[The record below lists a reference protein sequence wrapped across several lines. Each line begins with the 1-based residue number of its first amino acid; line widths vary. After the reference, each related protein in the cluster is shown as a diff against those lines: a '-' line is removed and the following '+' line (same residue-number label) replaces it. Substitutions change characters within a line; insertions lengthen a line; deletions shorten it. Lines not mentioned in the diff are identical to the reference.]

1 MKDGLV
7 KPEDMPRFSAT
18 IYDEARRLI
27 SMIEGIIKLSRLD
40 ENRVELDW
48 KDVDLYELAFSIKND
63 LKRRSEEENVS
74 VHIRGIHTKIRG
86 VTQILYEMFFN
97 VCENAIKY
105 NHPGGEVVFTI
116 SKMGD
121 YPTVIVEDTG
131 IGIRAEDI
139 PRIFEKGYTGV
150 NGRENNRATGIGLY
164 LSKKIMKRLGHRIYV
179 TSEEGKGTK
188 VFLEFSQNV
197 LTMY

>member
-1 MKDGLV
+1 M
-7 KPEDMPRFSAT
+7 
-18 IYDEARRLI
+18 
-27 SMIEGIIKLSRLD
+27 
-40 ENRVELDW
+40 ELDW

-63 LKRRSEEENVS
+63 LKRRSEEENVAI
-74 VHIRGIHTKIRG
+74 HIRGIHTKIRG

-131 IGIRAEDI
+131 IGIPKKTLI
-139 PRIFEKGYTGV
+139 V
-150 NGRENNRATGIGLY
+150 Y
-164 LSKKIMKRLGHRIYV
+164 LN
-179 TSEEGKGTK
+179 
-188 VFLEFSQNV
+188 VFIV
-197 LTMY
+197 